1 MDKIM
6 FKFEWP
12 IFLVLLILPFLV
24 RILMREKTTLEQA
37 EFPGV
42 RFPHLAH
49 LRAAFGGSSDVSR
62 SRGKVVPILLSV
74 VWTLLVFALMRP
86 EFINQLTEVK
96 NEGHDLML
104 AVDLSG
110 SMQSLDFSEGNE
122 QISRLDVAKKVVK
135 EFVEKRSGDRIGL
148 VLFGEHAY
156 LQAPLTLDTSAVTK
170 MLDNSLS
177 GMAGDATA
185 IGDAIG
191 LSVKN
196 LRERPAGSRAIVLL
210 TDGDDNS
217 STIPPLEAAR
227 LAKQYGI
234 HIYTVVIGKEGVVPF
249 PDGHGGI
256 QMVESQVDTSLTQK
270 IAEITG
276 GAFYRATDRAGL
288 EKIYDQIDTLEKS
301 KSESQSIF
309 IREPLYEYPLGVA
322 LLLFFMMG
330 LIVQKKRLVYE
341 F

>member
-1 MDKIM
+1 M

-12 IFLVLLILPFLV
+12 ICLILLILPFLV
-24 RILMREKTTLEQA
+24 SKFIPKKSIAPQMDL
-37 EFPGV
+37 PGV
-42 RFPHLAH
+42 RFPHLSH
-49 LRAAFGGSSDVSR
+49 LQSAFSGKATLASAKSKLVS
-62 SRGKVVPILLSV
+62 ILFFVIWSM
-74 VWTLLVFALMRP
+74 LVIAMMRP
-86 EFINQLTEVK
+86 QFINQLTEVK
-96 NEGHDLML
+96 NEGHDLIL

-110 SMQSLDFSEGNE
+110 SMKSLDFSEGNE
-122 QISRLDVAKKVVK
+122 QVSRLDVAKKVVK
-135 EFVEKRSGDRIGL
+135 DFVQKRSGDRIGL

-156 LQAPLTLDTSAVTK
+156 LQAPLTLDTHAVTK

-217 STIPPLEAAR
+217 STIPPFQAAKI
-227 LAKQYGI
+227 AKQYGI
-234 HIYTVVIGKEGVVPF
+234 RIYTIVIGKEGVVPY

-256 QMVESQVDTSLTQK
+256 EMVESQVDTSLTQK
-270 IAEITG
+270 IAEETG
-276 GAFYRATDRAGL
+276 GAFYRATDRSGL
-288 EKIYDQIDTLEKS
+288 EKIYDQIDQLEKS
-301 KSESQSIF
+301 KSENRSIF
-309 IREPLYEYPLGVA
+309 IREPLYQFPLGFALILFLVA
-322 LLLFFMMG
+322 G
-330 LIVQKKRLVYE
+330 LMIQKKRLVYE